1 MSSLRKLDPT
11 TSVGELFSSGE
22 ISNRTL
28 SAVRRAFIEIYG
40 PEITPY
46 NPRLQDFIYISPEV
60 LLKQPNFGA
69 QSLLKLDAICTRAGV
84 TIGAK
89 FEQQDLQLGK
99 YLDAI
104 RAHSSR

>member
-1 MSSLRKLDPT
+1 MP
-11 TSVGELFSSGE
+11 
-22 ISNRTL
+22 
-28 SAVRRAFIEIYG
+28 
-40 PEITPY
+40 
-46 NPRLQDFIYISPEV
+46 PEV

-69 QSLLKLDAICTRAGV
+69 QSLQKLDAICTRAGV

-104 RAHSSR
+104 WAHSSR